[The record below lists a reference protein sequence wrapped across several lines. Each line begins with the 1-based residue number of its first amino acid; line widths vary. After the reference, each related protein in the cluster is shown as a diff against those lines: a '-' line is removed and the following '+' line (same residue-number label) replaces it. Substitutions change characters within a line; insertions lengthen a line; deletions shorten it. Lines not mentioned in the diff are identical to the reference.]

1 MSSFYV
7 LAPRHAHHTT
17 SHQPHRILRLQMLH
31 FSVWDI
37 MTSVFIV
44 FGRKWRQLQL
54 EDLVGYQKYQ
64 QFSILSKHRD
74 F

>member
-1 MSSFYV
+1 
-7 LAPRHAHHTT
+7 
-17 SHQPHRILRLQMLH
+17 MLH

-44 FGRKWRQLQL
+44 FGKKWRQLQL

-74 F
+74 L